1 MKQSIGRRG
10 GAWFWAGV
18 VLLSISAISW
28 LIIILVVLD
37 RSQEAGSVILGGLAV
52 TVIPVVIGIYGIIHG
67 RKFDAVETDIITI
80 MKTLSERDQK
90 RYEKNLNKKLVIARL
105 AESKDNRATEAL
117 HHFINLRESGR
128 LKSAFPGN
136 TDDIILAIHGLV
148 RLGDKSIARKVAL
161 SWYSRDFCSGIV
173 HRAVSAGL
181 VPKEPLLKRFQEETD
196 SEEFYREVLEL
207 LGESVKTDDQLLETL
222 IEQINPMF
230 PLTSWRTRRERLE
243 AKIGV
248 ECLVKYADRDKAIE
262 LIKGKVAKEVEYL
275 SMLKTQLGNSNFTK
289 QMSELY
295 DMWYYPNESGDTR
308 AWARKEWERLKSF
321 KERDES
327 SIKGTEEIITRL
339 SEVLRKFEVS
349 K

>member
-10 GAWFWAGV
+10 GAWFWVGV
-18 VLLSISAISW
+18 TLLTISAISW

-52 TVIPVVIGIYGIIHG
+52 TVIPVGIGIYGIIHG

-80 MKTLSERDQK
+80 MKTLSKREQN
-90 RYEKNLNKKLVIARL
+90 RYEEDLNKKLAIARL
-105 AESKDNRATEAL
+105 AESKDNRVTEAL

-148 RLGDKSIARKVAL
+148 RLGDKSIARRAAL
-161 SWYSRDFCSGIV
+161 SWYFRDYCSGIM
-173 HRAVSAGL
+173 HRAVSAGV
-181 VPKEPLLKRFQEETD
+181 VPKEPLLIRFQEETD

-222 IEQINPMF
+222 IEQMYPVF
-230 PLTSWRTRRERLE
+230 SLQSWNMGREKAE
-243 AKIGV
+243 ANIRV
-248 ECLVKYADRDKAIE
+248 EYIVEYAECNKAIE
-262 LIKGKVAKEVEYL
+262 LIKVKVDKEVNYL

-289 QMSELY
+289 QMRELY

-308 AWARKEWERLKSF
+308 AWARKEWERLKSL
-321 KERDES
+321 KEDSES
-327 SIKGTEEIITRL
+327 SIKKTEERIAGL
-339 SEVLRKFEVS
+339 SEVLRKLGVNE
-349 K
+349 